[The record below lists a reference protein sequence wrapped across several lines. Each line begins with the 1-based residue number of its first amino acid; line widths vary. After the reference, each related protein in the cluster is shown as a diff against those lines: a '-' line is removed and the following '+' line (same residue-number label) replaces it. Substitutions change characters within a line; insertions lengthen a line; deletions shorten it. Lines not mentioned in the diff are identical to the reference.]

1 MVIDTS
7 VVLAVLLHEPE
18 RPALIEATKG
28 ATLIVPG
35 SVLWEVGNGLMAG
48 FRRGRLTPREV
59 RDAWL
64 SFERIPLRLIDVR
77 IPRALALAQ
86 RYGLYAYDAY
96 VLEAARTQRTPL
108 LALDQRLLDAAR
120 DLQIEV
126 LASNSGDE

>member
-126 LASNSGDE
+126 LGSNPGDE